1 MMYDWIIPFLTKLF
15 DSFLMMLL
23 PYFLFS
29 SREWIR
35 KKKICLTAAIVF
47 GASALFLIDKMIPSL
62 TFELTVCI
70 NLIIGLCYSCVCLQG
85 KFYLKLIVQCAFVS
99 SLFLVHF
106 FSTTLLSSVFSL
118 TGDFYAVAQTIV
130 PKLILGLI
138 VLFFIHFA
146 SIQDLVLPSY
156 YGISISA
163 VMIIMVLL
171 IIPLRQMGSG
181 QTPNLWK
188 LEMYAVPLLV
198 VLFLYF
204 LFFSL
209 AKEYR
214 EKYNY
219 KILAQQMSTQKRY
232 LQEST
237 ELYNNM
243 RSLRHEL
250 KNHVFYMNT
259 LVEQH
264 RYQDLQAYFHQIYRQ
279 EYPIDLIESGNNVVN
294 AVLNQKAVYA
304 QAENIVVTVN
314 ASLPETLSID
324 ESKLCAILSNL
335 LDNAIEASRQTV
347 QPKIAVTIQK
357 VGRYVHIV
365 VKNSVFS
372 DVLKRNPTLQTTK
385 QFPNHGIGLQIVKNI
400 VSQYDGMMEFHMEG
414 TEFVANVML
423 KTEEQPFKQN
433 G

>member
-1 MMYDWIIPFLTKLF
+1 MHERCIESLG
-15 DSFLMMLL
+15 
-23 PYFLFS
+23 
-29 SREWIR
+29 R
-35 KKKICLTAAIVF
+35 CGAAT
-47 GASALFLIDKMIPSL
+47 SQRPSL
-62 TFELTVCI
+62 
-70 NLIIGLCYSCVCLQG
+70 
-85 KFYLKLIVQCAFVS
+85 
-99 SLFLVHF
+99 
-106 FSTTLLSSVFSL
+106 
-118 TGDFYAVAQTIV
+118 
-130 PKLILGLI
+130 
-138 VLFFIHFA
+138 
-146 SIQDLVLPSY
+146 
-156 YGISISA
+156 
-163 VMIIMVLL
+163 
-171 IIPLRQMGSG
+171 
-181 QTPNLWK
+181 
-188 LEMYAVPLLV
+188 
-198 VLFLYF
+198 
-204 LFFSL
+204 
-209 AKEYR
+209 
-214 EKYNY
+214 
-219 KILAQQMSTQKRY
+219 
-232 LQEST
+232 
-237 ELYNNM
+237 
-243 RSLRHEL
+243 
-250 KNHVFYMNT
+250 
-259 LVEQH
+259 
-264 RYQDLQAYFHQIYRQ
+264 
-279 EYPIDLIESGNNVVN
+279 ESGNNVVN